1 MKDVYI
7 CFTPYHIILSCAIAF
22 AKNDK
27 IENDL
32 IIQPSFP
39 NVDNFIDGIKEWN
52 DNLFNEI
59 IEIPGR
65 YESKPRNIKIISTIE
80 NIYKY
85 KRANQLLKRKYNHT
99 MINNLYIF
107 NDCSL
112 SGQLL
117 AYLNDQNGGCN
128 IYVEDGMAAYIN
140 QIPSRSI
147 RQLLARHI
155 YKLTFGKWYEQNEKQ
170 GLCKYI
176 DKFMVLNPQH
186 IRIDLSKKNINAIEL
201 EDIFNLNTTG
211 LPNKITKQFNLNISK
226 RENVTILIL
235 SPSYF
240 LIENGIL
247 NKCKNI
253 INQIVEKKF

>member
-1 MKDVYI
+1 
-7 CFTPYHIILSCAIAF
+7 
-22 AKNDK
+22 
-27 IENDL
+27 
-32 IIQPSFP
+32 
-39 NVDNFIDGIKEWN
+39 
-52 DNLFNEI
+52 
-59 IEIPGR
+59 
-65 YESKPRNIKIISTIE
+65 
-80 NIYKY
+80 
-85 KRANQLLKRKYNHT
+85 

-176 DKFMVLNPQH
+176 DKFMVLNP
-186 IRIDLSKKNINAIEL
+186 NI
-201 EDIFNLNTTG
+201 F
-211 LPNKITKQFNLNISK
+211 
-226 RENVTILIL
+226 V
-235 SPSYF
+235 
-240 LIENGIL
+240 
-247 NKCKNI
+247 
-253 INQIVEKKF
+253 

>member
-85 KRANQLLKRKYNHT
+85 KRANQLLKR
-99 MINNLYIF
+99 
-107 NDCSL
+107 
-112 SGQLL
+112 
-117 AYLNDQNGGCN
+117 N
-128 IYVEDGMAAYIN
+128 I
-140 QIPSRSI
+140 
-147 RQLLARHI
+147 
-155 YKLTFGKWYEQNEKQ
+155 
-170 GLCKYI
+170 
-176 DKFMVLNPQH
+176 
-186 IRIDLSKKNINAIEL
+186 
-201 EDIFNLNTTG
+201 
-211 LPNKITKQFNLNISK
+211 
-226 RENVTILIL
+226 TIL
-235 SPSYF
+235 
-240 LIENGIL
+240 
-247 NKCKNI
+247 
-253 INQIVEKKF
+253 